1 MTDPAQQAKAA
12 AYAFID
18 AFNHQDHEA
27 LADTL
32 NYPHIR
38 LANGRFVRV
47 ETRPDFVRMSQ
58 SNEPKL
64 KAEGW
69 HHTTVES
76 CEVVHEGEDKVHLAI
91 RNHRCRVDDSIYNT
105 FDTLWIATLID
116 GHWGIQFR
124 SSYLR

>member
-47 ETRPDFVRMSQ
+47 ETRPDFVRGGVVRSGTRRRRQ
-58 SNEPKL
+58 SSSGDP
-64 KAEGW
+64 
-69 HHTTVES
+69 ES
-76 CEVVHEGEDKVHLAI
+76 PVPC
-91 RNHRCRVDDSIYNT
+91 
-105 FDTLWIATLID
+105 
-116 GHWGIQFR
+116 
-124 SSYLR
+124 